1 MAREL
6 RRADVVDGGA
16 TGARAQ
22 ADDLRAAAP
31 KGAGATVR
39 ARLGRYL
46 VPVLIVVLFGAALA
60 LLHHELAEQGV
71 TGLRSAI
78 DAIPW
83 QQLLLALA
91 LAALG
96 YLVLTVYD
104 VLAMIYIERRVPYRG
119 IALASFVAYA
129 FSNSISFGLI
139 AAASI
144 RYRLYAAFGLSAAEI
159 TEIVGFTNVTLVLG
173 FATLIGL
180 MLASGVLEAA
190 AAGHFLSPW
199 LEPLGF
205 VLLALVGAY
214 VLLGLIRRRPFEVR
228 GWRIAIPSPLLALG
242 QVIVGSLDLSFAAS
256 VLYVLL
262 PSGSEVGV
270 FAFLGIYLVASA
282 AGIASHVPGGIG
294 VFESIVVLLLT
305 PEIAAPAVLG
315 ALLGYRLIYYVIPLC
330 LGAGLLAA
338 HEIWHGRKR
347 LGRLAH
353 GLGRLSS
360 LAPQAFALVVFLS
373 GVVLLVSGATPA
385 IGDRLAILADLLPL
399 PLIEASHFL
408 GSLAGAALLLVARGL
423 QRRLDAAWL
432 LTLVLLAAG
441 IAFCLLKGLDYEEA
455 AVLALLFAALLPCR
469 HLFYRRAALTSVSF
483 TPAWLAALAV
493 ALLGAAWLGFF
504 AYRHVDYA
512 GELWWRFA
520 LDGDAPRF
528 LRAGVGVAVLM
539 VGLALARLLRPAPA
553 ELKPPLSEEMARAAA
568 IAAAAPETSANLA
581 LLGDKTLLFSE
592 AGDGFLMYG
601 VSGRSWISMGD
612 PVGSDAACREL
623 AWLFRERAD
632 RNQAWTVFYEVGAG
646 RLPLYL
652 DLGLS
657 PLKIGEEARV
667 SLTGFSLAGHAQ
679 RELRQIHGRFERE
692 GGSFEIVP
700 ATAVPALLPQLK
712 AISDAWL
719 GGKNVR
725 EKGFSLG
732 WFEPAYLE
740 RFPVALVRRGNDILA
755 FANLWQGGGR
765 DELSIDLMRY
775 LPDAPRGV
783 MDYLLISSML
793 WGATEGYRWFNLGMA
808 PLAGLE
814 DRALAP
820 AWARLSAFVFRHG
833 EHFYNFQGLR
843 QYKAKF
849 EPVWA
854 PRYLVSPGGLALPRI
869 LLDVA
874 TLIAGGL
881 RGVISK

>member
-1 MAREL
+1 MAADAL
-6 RRADVVDGGA
+6 RRGPEG
-16 TGARAQ
+16 RAGP
-22 ADDLRAAAP
+22 RMH
-31 KGAGATVR
+31 
-39 ARLGRYL
+39 ARLARYL
-46 VPVLIVVLFGAALA
+46 APALIVILFGAALV
-60 LLHHELAEQGV
+60 LLHHELAEHPIADFRAA
-71 TGLRSAI
+71 L

-83 QQLLLALA
+83 QRLLLALA

-104 VLAMIYIERRVPYRG
+104 VLALVYIGRSVPYRG

-159 TEIVGFTNVTLVLG
+159 TQIVGFTNITLVLG
-173 FATLIGL
+173 FAVLIGL
-180 MLASGVLEAA
+180 LLAGGILEAA
-190 AAGHFLSPW
+190 APGHFLSPW

-205 VLLALVGAY
+205 VLLGLVVVY
-214 VLLGLIRRRPFEVR
+214 VLLGRIRRHPLRVR
-228 GWRIAIPSPLLALG
+228 GWSIAIPSPPLALG
-242 QVIVGSLDLSFAAS
+242 QVLTGALDLSFAAS

-262 PSGSEVGV
+262 PPGAEIGV
-270 FAFLGIYLVASA
+270 LAFLGIYLVASA

-305 PEIAAPAVLG
+305 PLVAAPAVLG
-315 ALLGYRLIYYVIPLC
+315 ALLAYRLIYYVIPLG
-330 LGAGLLAA
+330 LGAGLLAG
-338 HEIWHGRKR
+338 HELWRGRER
-347 LGRLAH
+347 AGRMAQ
-353 GLGRLSS
+353 GAGR
-360 LAPQAFALVVFLS
+360 LAPQAFAVVVFLC
-373 GVVLLVSGATPA
+373 GAMLLLSGAMPA
-385 IGDRLAILADLLPL
+385 IGSRLATLAGLLPL
-399 PLIEASHFL
+399 PMIEASHFL

-432 LTLVLLAAG
+432 VTLALLAAG
-441 IAFCLLKGLDYEEA
+441 IALSLLKGLDYEEA
-455 AVLALLFAALLPCR
+455 ALLALILVALLPCR
-469 HLFYRRAALTSVSF
+469 RLFYRPAALTAVSF
-483 TPAWLAALAV
+483 TPAWLAAVAV
-493 ALLGAAWLGFF
+493 VLIGIGWLGAF
-504 AYRHVDYA
+504 AYRHVEYA
-512 GELWWRFA
+512 DELWWRFA
-520 LDGDAPRF
+520 LDGDAPRS

-539 VGLALARLLRPAPA
+539 VGLALARLLRPAQPRA
-553 ELKPPLSEEMARAAA
+553 ERPLPEEIERAAVL
-568 IAAAAPETSANLA
+568 AAAAPETSANLA

-612 PVGSDAACREL
+612 PIGPEAARREL
-623 AWLFRERAD
+623 AWRFRERAD
-632 RNQAWTVFYEVGAG
+632 RHQAWTVFYEVGPET
-646 RLPLYL
+646 LPLYL

-667 SLTGFSLAGHAQ
+667 PLAGFSLEGPAH
-679 RELRQIHGRFERE
+679 RDLRQIHNRFERD
-692 GGSFEIVP
+692 GGSFEIAP
-700 ATAVPALLPQLK
+700 TAAVPGLLPQLR

-732 WFEPAYLE
+732 WFEPVYLK
-740 RFPVALVRRGNDILA
+740 RFPVALVRQGGDILA

-765 DELSIDLMRY
+765 EEISIDLMRHR
-775 LPDAPRGV
+775 PDAPRGV
-783 MDYLLISSML
+783 MDYLIISSMV
-793 WGATEGYRWFNLGMA
+793 WGAAEGYRWFNLGMA

-820 AWARLSAFVFRHG
+820 TWARLSAFVFRHG

-849 EPVWA
+849 GPVWQ
-854 PRYLVSPGGLALPRI
+854 PRYLVSPAGIALPRI

-874 TLIAGGL
+874 TLIGGGL
-881 RGVISK
+881 RGLVAK